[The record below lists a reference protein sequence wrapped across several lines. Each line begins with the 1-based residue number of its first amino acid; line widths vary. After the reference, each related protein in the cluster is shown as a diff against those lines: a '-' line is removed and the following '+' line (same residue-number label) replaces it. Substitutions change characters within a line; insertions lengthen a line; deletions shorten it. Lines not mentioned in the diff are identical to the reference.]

1 MSERVGERGAPPL
14 ALVIAAFV
22 AVYLIWGSTYL
33 AIRFAIETLPP
44 FLMAG
49 VRFVIAG
56 GLVLGVMRLRGVEWP
71 TVSQWR
77 ASMVIGGLLLMG
89 GNGGVVW
96 AEQWVPSGPASLIV
110 ATVPFW
116 MVLLEAVRP
125 GGTRPAGAV
134 IGGLLVGFVGI
145 ALLVGPGEWAGGG
158 IDPIGAAALVLAS
171 ICWAS
176 GSIYA
181 RGADLPRSALMAT
194 GTQMLMGGGMLIL
207 AGSVTGEWVRLDLAI
222 ISVRSLAAFTYLIL
236 FGSLVG
242 FTAYV
247 WLLKVSTP
255 ARVST
260 YAYVNPVVAVLLG
273 WGLAGEALT
282 GRVVI
287 AVVVILSAVAL
298 ITMRRHRT
306 GAAGAAAEPA
316 AASGRRSRA
325 A

>member
-1 MSERVGERGAPPL
+1 MSERSGGREVPPL
-14 ALVIAAFV
+14 ALVVAAFL
-22 AVYLIWGSTYL
+22 AVYLVWGSTYL
-33 AIRFAIETLPP
+33 AILFAIETLPP

-71 TVSQWR
+71 TASQWR

-96 AEQWVPSGPASLIV
+96 AEQWVPSGPTSLIV

-116 MVLLEAVRP
+116 MVLMEAVRP
-125 GGTRPAGAV
+125 GGTRPAGV
-134 IGGLLVGFVGI
+134 VVGGLLVGFAGI
-145 ALLVGPGEWAGGG
+145 ALLVGPGDWAGGG
-158 IDPIGAAALVLAS
+158 IDPTGAAALVLAS
-171 ICWAS
+171 ICWAA

-181 RGADLPRSALMAT
+181 RGADLPGSALMAT
-194 GTQMLMGGGMLIL
+194 AMQMLMGGGMLVL
-207 AGSVTGEWVRLDLAI
+207 AGTLTGEWARLDLAGV
-222 ISVRSLAAFTYLIL
+222 SVRSLAAFTYLIL

-273 WGLAGEALT
+273 WGFAGEALT
-282 GRVVI
+282 GRVVV

-306 GAAGAAAEPA
+306 AAADTAAGKPSAT
-316 AASGRRSRA
+316 GTRSRA